1 MSASTKEN
9 AAASA
14 RCSMFVARPEAKLSS
29 PTTVC
34 PSLNNRSTSVD
45 PMNPAA
51 PVTSARTGSPYRR
64 ARRLPKVALVAA
76 LLIAAQLVI
85 RGVLAFGGYFYW
97 DDLILVSRAGTHG
110 LLSPSFLFDD
120 HDGHVMPAAFLVSG
134 AITRLAPLN
143 WTGPAISLVVLQL
156 LASVALL
163 RALYVIMGWRPVLLV
178 PLTFALF
185 TPLGLP
191 GFAWW
196 AAALNSLP
204 MLAALAWVC
213 ADAILLVR
221 TGNQRY
227 AFTGVLAYLGGLL
240 FFEKAA
246 VIPFVAFAVTAL
258 LCHVQGERA
267 SLAAAWRGGVRLWTS
282 SLAVTIGWIALYL
295 AVVNQR
301 RWSFDLSMTAD
312 LLWRSITHGIVP
324 GLAGGPWQ
332 WDRWAPA
339 SPWATPPSSVM
350 ALGWLVLAGVLAL
363 SLLRKERIGPVWLTA
378 AGYAVAC
385 QVPIYLMRSSRQ
397 TALELAQT
405 LRYLPDLVVVLA
417 LLAAV
422 ALCAP
427 NRATAPR
434 FLDAAPKRTVV
445 TVGLAVAFVAS
456 SLYSTA
462 TFMASWRD
470 NPAQPYL
477 RNARAGLAAAH
488 AASDAPLLDQEVDPL
503 VLQRVAAP
511 ENLARHMFALLRD
524 RPEFAPA
531 TTQLRLL
538 DSSGRLINGRVTW
551 IRTIAPGPMP
561 RCGYFAQ
568 PDKPARLILDGPLL
582 PADWTVELN
591 YLANSDGSM
600 TLALTQGPEVKVPV
614 HPGLNR
620 VFARLPGAGD
630 AITVRANTTALALCL
645 ASGPVGFAA
654 PA

>member
-1 MSASTKEN
+1 MTRIPPVAL
-9 AAASA
+9 AAA
-14 RCSMFVARPEAKLSS
+14 
-29 PTTVC
+29 
-34 PSLNNRSTSVD
+34 
-45 PMNPAA
+45 
-51 PVTSARTGSPYRR
+51 
-64 ARRLPKVALVAA
+64 AL
-76 LLIAAQLVI
+76 ITAQLGI
-85 RGVLAFGGYFYW
+85 RAVLAFRGYFYW
-97 DDLILVSRAGTHG
+97 DDLILIGKAGTHN
-110 LLSPSFLFDD
+110 LLSPSYLFDD
-120 HDGHVMPAAFLVSG
+120 HDGHVMPGAFLVGG
-134 AITRLAPLN
+134 AIVRLAPLD

-156 LASVALL
+156 LASLALL
-163 RALYVIMGWRPVLLV
+163 RALYVILGWRRVLLI

-185 TPLGLP
+185 TPLGVP

-221 TGNQRY
+221 TRNPRY
-227 AFTGVLAYLGGLL
+227 AATGVLVYLGGLL

-246 VIPFVAFAVTAL
+246 VIPFVAFAVAAL
-258 LCHVQGERA
+258 LCHVRGDRA
-267 SLAAAWRGGVRLWTS
+267 PLRTVWRAGVRLWIAT
-282 SLAVTIGWIALYL
+282 LALTVGWVALYL

-301 RWSFDLSMTAD
+301 RWSSDLSMTWD

-324 GLAGGPWQ
+324 GLAGGPWH

-339 SPWATPPSSVM
+339 SPWATPPPSVM
-350 ALGWLVLAGVLAL
+350 ALGWLVLFGVLAL
-363 SLLRKERIGPVWLTA
+363 SLIRKQRIGPVWLTA
-378 AGYAVAC
+378 AGYTVAC
-385 QVPIYLMRSSRQ
+385 QVPIYLMRSSKQ

-427 NRATAPR
+427 NRPAAAR
-434 FLDAAPKRTVV
+434 WLDASPKRTVA
-445 TVGLAVAFVAS
+445 TVGLAVAFVTS

-462 TFMASWRD
+462 TFLTSWRD

-477 RNARAGLAAAH
+477 PNARDGLAAAQ
-488 AASDAPLLDQEVDPL
+488 ASSDAPMLDQEVDPL

-511 ENLARHMFALLRD
+511 ENLASHMFALLRA
-524 RPEFAPA
+524 RPEFATA
-531 TTQLRLL
+531 TTQLRML
-538 DSSGRLINGRVTW
+538 DSSGRVVNARVTW

-568 PDKPARLILDGPLL
+568 PDKPARMILDGPLL

-600 TLALTQGPEVKVPV
+600 TLSLSEGPDVKVPV

-645 ASGPVGFAA
+645 ASGPVGFVE
-654 PA
+654 PG